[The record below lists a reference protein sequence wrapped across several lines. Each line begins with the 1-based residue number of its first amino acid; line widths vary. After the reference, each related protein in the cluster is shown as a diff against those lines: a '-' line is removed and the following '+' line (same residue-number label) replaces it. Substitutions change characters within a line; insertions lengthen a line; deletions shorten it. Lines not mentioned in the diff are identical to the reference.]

1 MLWAALTTAPG
12 RLATRD
18 SASTTSMSVWSMTA
32 MSPGSSRLVRFFVRR
47 SMRTRPTT
55 PGPPSGTAWR
65 RIRNILTCRWSHGAT
80 GGRSTARSPRL
91 ALGAHAGQP
100 LGLRGREQLAGVGL
114 RAVRVLHAAE
124 HPGQLPDPALL
135 VEGGDATHGHLTV
148 ARLPHPEVTVGV
160 GGDLREVR
168 DDQNLRGPREP
179 GQPPADAERRPPPD
193 AGVHLV
199 EDERRHWICG
209 SEHHLETQHEP
220 GELATGGALRDG
232 PGRRTRV
239 RHQEELD
246 VVDAVRPGGQAHR
259 AGAEIDLEPL
269 GVLPLPHVDDQP
281 CVGHRQVG

>member
-18 SASTTSMSVWSMTA
+18 SAATTSMSVWSMTA
-32 MSPGSSRLVRFFVRR
+32 MSPGSSRLVRCFVRR

-55 PGPPSGTAWR
+55 PGPPSGTARR

-80 GGRSTARSPRL
+80 GGRSTARSARPAPGGHAGPPARPPARAARL
-91 ALGAHAGQP
+91 ALGAPAGQP
-100 LGLRGREQLAGVGL
+100 FGLRGREQLAGVRL

-148 ARLPHPEVTVGV
+148 ARLHHPEVTVGV

-220 GELATGGALRDG
+220 GELATGGA
-232 PGRRTRV
+232 
-239 RHQEELD
+239 
-246 VVDAVRPGGQAHR
+246 
-259 AGAEIDLEPL
+259 
-269 GVLPLPHVDDQP
+269 
-281 CVGHRQVG
+281 